1 MVRQH
6 DATGTDANRLRA
18 SSHVTHDDRRCGAG
32 YAGHVV
38 MLGQPV
44 PAVPPSL
51 SVPSEVERVVQRVR
65 GCLPYRDGR
74 KIENGKRYHRNPNVT
89 RETDVATSE
98 VQTSVLSPKWSI
110 FATAINV
117 SHPDKEQVFTP

>member
-6 DATGTDANRLRA
+6 DATGADADRLRA
-18 SSHVTHDDRRCGAG
+18 SSHITDDDRRCGAS
-32 YAGHVV
+32 YAGHVM

-51 SVPSEVERVVQRVR
+51 SVPGEVERVVQRVG
-65 GCLPYRDGR
+65 GCFPCRDGR
-74 KIENGKRYHRNPNVT
+74 KIENGKRYHRNPNVI

-98 VQTSVLSPKWSI
+98 VKTSVLSPK
-110 FATAINV
+110 
-117 SHPDKEQVFTP
+117 